1 MYIIIMFTTIIIFQR
16 MLRRLSR
23 RRRAWYRKVM
33 SCLHHYFNTRPATT
47 MRNITHA
54 TLQSFCTL
62 HTLRSPSDSTMLK
75 IQQYQCKTHGF
86 HTSRAL
92 DPTFGK
98 PSSSH
103 SISAPTN
110 INAQFLLQSCVCVC
124 VYVFPYNALCKLFW
138 LDCPLCMYRILYL
151 G

>member
-1 MYIIIMFTTIIIFQR
+1 MPCIVYIIMIHPHYYRLQWKLSK
-16 MLRRLSR
+16 MLP
-23 RRRAWYRKVM
+23 
-33 SCLHHYFNTRPATT
+33 CLTVSNIHLYHYFNTHPATT

-124 VYVFPYNALCKLFW
+124 VYVCVS
-138 LDCPLCMYRILYL
+138 I
-151 G
+151 